1 MCALACLQTFIVAPN
16 VNYGDAACTDLSALA
31 FGDYSYIGTEAVK
44 CTAPGEGYM
53 FNYPANVA
61 GAPPPM
67 GGQYFCVKFK
77 LYGNTV
83 KLLTWD
89 EHTACTYTSYLFFAL
104 GGMHCIIISWLC
116 V

>member
-1 MCALACLQTFIVAPN
+1 MPRYSYVCTCSTSCACLQTFIVAPN
-16 VNYGDAACTDLSALA
+16 LNYGDPACTDLSALA

-61 GAPPPM
+61 GAPPTV

-83 KLLTWD
+83 KLLSWD
-89 EHTACTYTSYLFFAL
+89 EHTACTYT
-104 GGMHCIIISWLC
+104 I
-116 V
+116 

>member
-1 MCALACLQTFIVAPN
+1 MPRCSYVCTCSTSCACLQTFIVAPN
-16 VNYGDAACTDLSALA
+16 LNYGDAACTDLSALA
-31 FGDYSYIGTEAVK
+31 FADYSYIGTEAVK

-61 GAPPPM
+61 GAPPTV

-83 KLLTWD
+83 KLLTW
-89 EHTACTYTSYLFFAL
+89 EEYTACTST
-104 GGMHCIIISWLC
+104 M
-116 V
+116 